1 MLWRIG
7 EVNSIFMETA
17 GLRQDKNGQ
26 IDVIDIWMIKLFIN
40 PGMVDKN
47 SSMMFTWWFEII
59 KLSLGT
65 LCGCL
70 ALHPVIL
77 SQILTSAAWGFDISG
92 LRKQFSPRPWEVTKE
107 IFFIAKFSLAEF
119 PRNRLVQFFWWAH
132 PQAHSWQGI
141 DTALKFSPI
150 SAGWLLLQTQYWGK
164 NNSGLY
170 PPGSPIEEELS
181 QNILVIY

>member
-40 PGMVDKN
+40 PGRVDKN

-70 ALHPVIL
+70 GLYPVIL

-119 PRNRLVQFFWWAH
+119 PRNRLVQFSGEDTPKHTFDRVSILH
-132 PQAHSWQGI
+132 LNFPQYQR
-141 DTALKFSPI
+141 DDCYCKL
-150 SAGWLLLQTQYWGK
+150 
-164 NNSGLY
+164 N
-170 PPGSPIEEELS
+170 IEERIIPASTL
-181 QNILVIY
+181 LGLL